1 MFSFLKHHF
10 LNPLKELLHDSKAIG
25 IILLSCTILSLLLA
39 NLPITSFSYTI
50 FWNKQFTA
58 NNQHHFSI
66 GFIHL
71 PNSLQLFINDVLMA
85 IFFFLVSMEI
95 KREIIEGELSSLKKA
110 AMPAFAA
117 IGGMLM
123 PAIIFYIITY
133 GTNFTKGWAIP
144 TATDIAFTLGIAAM
158 LGKRVPNNLKVFLMA
173 LAIIDDLG
181 AIIIIAIFYGSI
193 IQWSYLIMAT
203 TTTIILFL
211 IRKNKFG
218 FIHFILGILLW
229 YFVYNSG
236 IHATIAGVVFGL
248 FIPNNLLR
256 NFEIKLH
263 HWVYFFILPLFVLA
277 NTAIT
282 ISSNLNITANA
293 TLSVAILTG
302 LVIGKPIGIVAICF
316 VLHKLKLAT
325 MPKNISFKMLLVGG
339 LLAGI
344 GFTMSIFV
352 STLAFDNMEL
362 QNISKISILTG
373 SAIAAILGIIIAITM
388 LPKSVTNNQ

>member
-1 MFSFLKHHF
+1 
-10 LNPLKELLHDSKAIG
+10 
-25 IILLSCTILSLLLA
+25 
-39 NLPITSFSYTI
+39 
-50 FWNKQFTA
+50 
-58 NNQHHFSI
+58 
-66 GFIHL
+66 
-71 PNSLQLFINDVLMA
+71 MA